1 MVAEIGFGSLFISLI
16 VSVYGVIA
24 AIYGERSH
32 QRKWVLSAQQAMRLV
47 FPLLTVSI
55 GSLLFLIL
63 NNNFEVVYVAS
74 VSSITM
80 PVYLKITAVWGGQA
94 GSMLFWSWLLAGF
107 AFIVSFRKWDR
118 DQDFLPWV
126 IVICLGTVAFF
137 VVLNTFF
144 ENPFVRYWQVNQE
157 IVQSFVHPPGGIQI
171 APRNGS
177 GLNPLLRHPGMVI
190 HPPMQYLGFVAFIVP
205 YAYAMASLITGRSDD
220 RWIQLSRP
228 WAIWAWLFLTLGLIL
243 GARWAYDVL
252 GWGGYWG
259 WDPVENSALMPWLS
273 GTAFLHAVLIQE
285 KRNMFKQWPIV
296 LIIVTYLLVI
306 FGTFLTRSGL
316 LSSVHSFAR
325 SKIGPI
331 FLVFIALTFIASLW
345 LLSSRWEKF
354 KSRQVLT
361 SFFSKETLIL
371 ITIILFLGM
380 LVTTFWGVI
389 FPNISELVT
398 GQKVTV
404 GPPFY
409 ERVAAP
415 ILGGVLAIMVIC
427 PLAVWSFVSFKHL
440 GKLLWKPF
448 IVSLLGI
455 ILPIYGGLTK
465 IPAVIAFW
473 LVSFVLA
480 VNAFEFIRRTRLRR
494 RNQSESFL
502 QSISGVFQRNKRSYS
517 AMIIHVGMVF
527 MALGIIGIEFFQ
539 TETQGT
545 LAEGQELQL
554 ASYTMEYERLDI
566 FDTAD
571 DRNVARAVV
580 LVKKDGKVID
590 EIYPRR
596 DFYYDSNQ
604 QVTIPGVRS
613 TLVDDFYTILVDWK
627 SVTSEGATFKVYHN
641 PLVKW
646 LWIGAWVIILGVVVT
661 SLPDNRSALAGSK
674 TRGHDDPRK

>member
-1 MVAEIGFGSLFISLI
+1 MIAEIGFGSLFISLI
-16 VSVYGVIA
+16 ISVYGVIA
-24 AIYGERSH
+24 AIYGERNH
-32 QRKWVLSAQQAMRLV
+32 QRKWVFSAKQAMRLV
-47 FPLLTVSI
+47 FPLLTLSI
-55 GSLLFLIL
+55 GSLIFLIL

-74 VSSITM
+74 VSSINM
-80 PVYLKITAVWGGQA
+80 PVYLKITAIWGGQA

-107 AFIVSFRKWDR
+107 GFIVTFRKWDR

-126 IVICLGTVAFF
+126 IAICLGTIAFF

-157 IVQSFVHPPGGIQI
+157 IVQSFVHPPGGIQV
-171 APRNGS
+171 APRNGG
-177 GLNPLLRHPGMVI
+177 GLNPLLRHPGMII

-205 YAYAMASLITGRSDD
+205 YAFAMASLITGRSDD

-228 WAIWAWLFLTLGLIL
+228 WAIWAWLFLSLGLIL

-296 LIIVTYLLVI
+296 LIIVTYNLVI

-325 SKIGPI
+325 SSIGPI
-331 FLVFIALTFIASLW
+331 FLAFIALTFIASFW

-361 SFFSKETLIL
+361 SFFSKEALIL

-409 ERVAAP
+409 ERVAGP
-415 ILGGVLAIMVIC
+415 ILGGVLVIMVIC

-448 IVSLLGI
+448 IVSLLGVL
-455 ILPIYGGLTK
+455 LPIYGGLTK
-465 IPAVIAFW
+465 VPAVIAFW
-473 LVSFVLA
+473 LVAFVLA
-480 VNAFEFIRRTRLRR
+480 VNGFEFIRRTRLRR
-494 RNQSESFL
+494 RSQSESLF
-502 QSISGVFQRNKRSYS
+502 QTISGVFQRNKRSYS
-517 AMIIHVGMVF
+517 AIIIHVGMVF

-545 LAEGQELQL
+545 IAEGQELQL
-554 ASYTMEYERLDI
+554 ASYTMEYEQLDI
-566 FDTAD
+566 FNTSD
-571 DRNVARAVV
+571 DRNVARAVI
-580 LVKKDGKVID
+580 LVKKDGQVID

-627 SVTSEGATFKVYHN
+627 AVTSEGATFKVYHN

-646 LWIGAWVIILGVVVT
+646 LWIGAWTIILGVVVT
-661 SLPDNRSALAGSK
+661 SLPDNRSTRAGSR
-674 TRGHDDPRK
+674 TRGRDGHRN

>member
-16 VSVYGVIA
+16 VSIYGIIA
-24 AIYGERSH
+24 ALYGERNH
-32 QRKWVLSAQQAMRLV
+32 QRKWVLSAKQAMRLV
-47 FPLLTVSI
+47 FPLLTISI
-55 GSLLFLIL
+55 GSLIFLIL

-74 VSSITM
+74 VSSLNM
-80 PVYLKITAVWGGQA
+80 PDYLKITAVWGGQS

-107 AFIVSFRKWDR
+107 GFLVAFLKWDR

-126 IVICLGTVAFF
+126 IVISLFTIAFF
-137 VVLNTFF
+137 LVLNTFF

-157 IVQSFVHPPGGIQI
+157 IVQSFVHPPGGIQV
-171 APRNGS
+171 APSNGG
-177 GLNPLLRHPGMVI
+177 GLNPLLRHPGMII
-190 HPPMQYLGFVAFIVP
+190 HPPMQYLGFVAFLVP
-205 YAYAMASLITGRSDD
+205 YAFAMASLITGRADD

-228 WAIWAWLFLTLGLIL
+228 WAIWAWLFLSLGLIL

-296 LIIVTYLLVI
+296 LIILTYNLVI

-316 LSSVHSFAR
+316 LSSVHSFSQ

-331 FLVFIALTFIASLW
+331 FLAFIAFTFIASFW
-345 LLSSRWEKF
+345 LLSSRWEKY
-354 KSRQVLT
+354 KSRQTLS
-361 SFFSKETLIL
+361 SFFSREALIL
-371 ITIILFLGM
+371 ISIILFLGM

-389 FPNISELVT
+389 FPNISELIT

-415 ILGGVLAIMVIC
+415 ILGGMLVLMVIC

-455 ILPIYGGLTK
+455 FLPIYGGLTK

-480 VNAFEFIRRTRLRR
+480 VNVFEFIRRARLRR
-494 RNQSESFL
+494 RDHAETTFQSFL
-502 QSISGVFQRNKRSYS
+502 RVFQRNKRSYS
-517 AMIIHVGMVF
+517 AMIIHVGMVL

-545 LAEGQELQL
+545 IAEGQELQL

-566 FDTAD
+566 FDTPD

-580 LVKKDGKVID
+580 LVKKDGQVID

-596 DFYYDSNQ
+596 DYYYDSRQ

-613 TLVDDFYTILVDWK
+613 TLLDDFYTILVDWK
-627 SVTSEGATFKVYHN
+627 EVTSEGATFKVYHN

-646 LWIGAWVIILGVVVT
+646 LWIGAWVIIAGVVVA
-661 SLPDNRSALAGSK
+661 SLPDQRSSPAGSK
-674 TRGHDDPRK
+674 K

>member
-24 AIYGERSH
+24 AIYGDRSH

-47 FPLLTVSI
+47 FPLLTLSI

-63 NNNFEVVYVAS
+63 NNNFEIVYVAK
-74 VSSITM
+74 VSSINM

-107 AFIVSFRKWDR
+107 GFIVSFRKWDR

-137 VVLNTFF
+137 VILNTFF

-171 APRNGS
+171 APRNGG

-205 YAYAMASLITGRSDD
+205 YAFAMASLITGRSDD

-331 FLVFIALTFIASLW
+331 FLAFIALTFIVSLW

-409 ERVAAP
+409 ERVAGP
-415 ILGGVLAIMVIC
+415 ILGGVLVIMAIC

-455 ILPIYGGLTK
+455 LLPIYGGLTK
-465 IPAVIAFW
+465 VPAVIAFW

-502 QSISGVFQRNKRSYS
+502 QSISGVFHRNKRSYS

-545 LAEGQELQL
+545 IAEGQELQL

-580 LVKKDGKVID
+580 LVKRDGQVID

-646 LWIGAWVIILGVVVT
+646 LWIGAWVVIAGVVVT

-674 TRGHDDPRK
+674 TRGRDDQNK

>member
-1 MVAEIGFGSLFISLI
+1 MIAEIGFGSLFISLI
-16 VSVYGVIA
+16 VSVYGLIA
-24 AIYGERSH
+24 AIYGERKNE
-32 QRKWVLSAQQAMRLV
+32 REWVLSANQAMRVV

-55 GSLLFLIL
+55 GCLLFLIL

-74 VSSITM
+74 VSSLNM
-80 PVYLKITAVWGGQA
+80 PVYLKITAVWGGQS

-107 AFIVSFRKWDR
+107 GFIVSFRKWDR

-126 IVICLGTVAFF
+126 IAVSLGTILFF
-137 VVLNTFF
+137 VTLNTFF

-157 IVQSFVHPPGGIQI
+157 IVQSFLQPLGGIQV

-177 GLNPLLRHPGMVI
+177 GLNPLLRHPGMII

-205 YAYAMASLITGRSDD
+205 YAFAMASLITGRSDD

-228 WAIWAWLFLTLGLIL
+228 WAIWAWLFLSLGLIL

-296 LIIVTYLLVI
+296 LIIITYNLVI

-316 LSSVHSFAR
+316 LSSVHSFAA

-331 FLVFIALTFIASLW
+331 FLVFIALTIISSFW
-345 LLSSRWEKF
+345 LLSARWDKF
-354 KSRQVLT
+354 KSRQVLF
-361 SFFSKETLIL
+361 SFFSKEALIL
-371 ITIILFLGM
+371 ISIILFLGM

-404 GPPFY
+404 GPPYY
-409 ERVAAP
+409 ERVAGP
-415 ILGGVLAIMVIC
+415 ILGGILVIMVIC

-440 GKLLWKPF
+440 GRLLLKPF
-448 IVSLLGI
+448 IVSLLGL
-455 ILPIYGGLTK
+455 ILPIWGGLTK

-480 VNAFEFIRRTRLRR
+480 VNLFEFIRRARLRR
-494 RNQSESFL
+494 RDQSETAFQAISRVFL
-502 QSISGVFQRNKRSYS
+502 RNKRSYS

-539 TETQGT
+539 KETQAT
-545 LAEGQELQL
+545 LAQGQELQL
-554 ASYTMEYERLDI
+554 AMYTMEYERLDI
-566 FDTAD
+566 FDTPD
-571 DRNVARAVV
+571 DRNVARAIV
-580 LVKKDGKVID
+580 LVKKDGRVVD

-596 DFYYDSNQ
+596 DYYYDSRQ

-613 TLVDDFYTILVDWK
+613 TLLDDFYTILVDWK
-627 SVTSEGATFKVYHN
+627 AVTSEGATFKVYHN

-646 LWIGAWVIILGVVVT
+646 LWIGGWVIIAGVLVA
-661 SLPDNRSALAGSK
+661 SLPDEKSALTGSK
-674 TRGHDDPRK
+674 TRGRDGHRK

>member
-1 MVAEIGFGSLFISLI
+1 MLAEIGFGSLFVSLI
-16 VSVYGVIA
+16 ASVYGVIA
-24 AIYGERSH
+24 AIYGERNHDRS
-32 QRKWVLSAQQAMRLV
+32 WVQSANQAMRVV

-55 GSLLFLIL
+55 GCLLFLIL

-74 VSSITM
+74 VSSLNM
-80 PVYLKITAVWGGQA
+80 PVYLKITAIWGGQS

-107 AFIVSFRKWDR
+107 GFIVSFRKWDR

-126 IVICLGTVAFF
+126 IVISLGTILFF
-137 VVLNTFF
+137 VTLNTFF

-157 IVQSFVHPPGGIQI
+157 IVQSFLQPPGGIQV

-177 GLNPLLRHPGMVI
+177 GLNPLLRHPGMII
-190 HPPMQYLGFVAFIVP
+190 HPPMQYLGLVAFIVP
-205 YAYAMASLITGRSDD
+205 YAFAMASLITGRSDD

-228 WAIWAWLFLTLGLIL
+228 WAIWAWLFLSLGLIL

-296 LIIVTYLLVI
+296 LIIITYNLVI

-316 LSSVHSFAR
+316 LSSVHSFAA

-331 FLVFIALTFIASLW
+331 FLVFIALTIIASFW
-345 LLSSRWEKF
+345 LLSARWDKF
-354 KSRQVLT
+354 KSRQALF

-371 ITIILFLGM
+371 VSIILFLGM

-404 GPPFY
+404 GPPYY
-409 ERVAAP
+409 ERVAGP
-415 ILGGVLAIMVIC
+415 ILGGMLVIMVIC

-440 GKLLWKPF
+440 GRLLWKPF

-455 ILPIYGGLTK
+455 ILPIWGGLTK

-473 LVSFVLA
+473 LVAFVLA
-480 VNAFEFIRRTRLRR
+480 VNIFEFIRRARLRR
-494 RNQSESFL
+494 RDQSETAFQAISRVFL
-502 QSISGVFQRNKRSYS
+502 RNKRSYS

-539 TETQGT
+539 KETQAT
-545 LAEGQELQL
+545 LAQGQELQL
-554 ASYTMEYERLDI
+554 APYTMEYERLDI
-566 FDTAD
+566 FDTPD

-580 LVKKDGKVID
+580 LVKKDGQVID

-596 DFYYDSNQ
+596 DYYYDSRQ

-613 TLVDDFYTILVDWK
+613 TLLDDFYAILVDWK
-627 SVTSEGATFKVYHN
+627 AVTSEGATFKVYHN

-646 LWIGAWVIILGVVVT
+646 LWIGAWVIIVGVVVA
-661 SLPDNRSALAGSK
+661 SLPDRKSALPVLK
-674 TRGHDDPRK
+674 TRGRDGHRK

>member
-1 MVAEIGFGSLFISLI
+1 MVAEIGFGSLFLSLV
-16 VSVYGVIA
+16 VSVYGLIA
-24 AIYGERSH
+24 AVYGERKH
-32 QRKWVLSAQQAMRLV
+32 LRKWVLSANQAMRLV
-47 FPLLTVSI
+47 FPLLTISI
-55 GSLLFLIL
+55 GALLFLIL

-74 VSSITM
+74 VSSINM
-80 PVYLKITAVWGGQA
+80 PDYLKVTAVWGGQS
-94 GSMLFWSWLLAGF
+94 GSMLFWSWLLAAF
-107 AFIVSFRKWDR
+107 AFIVSFKKWDR
-118 DQDFLPWV
+118 DQDFFPWV
-126 IVICLGTVAFF
+126 IIISLVTIAFF

-157 IVQSFVHPPGGIQI
+157 IVQSFAHPPGGVPI
-171 APRNGS
+171 APRNGG
-177 GLNPLLRHPGMVI
+177 GLNPLLRHPGMII

-205 YAYAMASLITGRSDD
+205 YAFAMASLITGRSDD

-228 WAIWAWLFLTLGLIL
+228 WAIWAWLFLSLGLIL

-285 KRNMFKQWPIV
+285 KRGMFKQWPIV
-296 LIIVTYLLVI
+296 LIILTYNLVI

-331 FLVFIALTFIASLW
+331 FLVFIAVTFIASFW
-345 LLSSRWEKF
+345 LLSKRWDKF

-361 SFFSKETLIL
+361 SFFSKEALIL
-371 ITIILFLGM
+371 ISIILFLGM
-380 LVTTFWGVI
+380 LVTVFWGVI

-409 ERVAAP
+409 ERVAGP
-415 ILGGVLAIMVIC
+415 ILGGMLAIMVIC

-448 IVSLLGI
+448 IVSILGI
-455 ILPIYGGLTK
+455 VLPIVGGLTK

-480 VNAFEFIRRTRLRR
+480 VNAFEFVRRSRLRR
-494 RNQSESFL
+494 GKHDETFL
-502 QSISGVFQRNKRSYS
+502 QASARVFQRNKRSYS

-539 TETQGT
+539 TETQAT
-545 LAEGQELQL
+545 LAEGEELYL
-554 ASYTMEYERLDI
+554 APYTMEYERLDI
-566 FDTAD
+566 FDTPD

-580 LVKKDGKVID
+580 LVKKDGEVID
-590 EIYPRR
+590 EIHPRR
-596 DFYYDSNQ
+596 DYYYDSRQ

-613 TLVDDFYTILVDWK
+613 TLLDDFYTILVDWK
-627 SVTSEGATFKVYHN
+627 AVTSEGATFKVYHN

-646 LWIGAWVIILGVVVT
+646 LWIGAWTIIIGVVVV
-661 SLPDNRSALAGSK
+661 SLPDKKSAVVGTKNKRS
-674 TRGHDDPRK
+674 

>member
-1 MVAEIGFGSLFISLI
+1 MAAEIGFGSLFISLI
-16 VSVYGVIA
+16 VSVYGIIA
-24 AIYGERSH
+24 AIYGERNH
-32 QRKWVLSAQQAMRLV
+32 QRIWVFSANQAMRLV
-47 FPLLTVSI
+47 FPLLTLSI

-63 NNNFEVVYVAS
+63 NDKFEVVYVAR
-74 VSSITM
+74 VSSLNM
-80 PVYLKITAVWGGQA
+80 PAYLKMTAVWGGQA
-94 GSMLFWSWLLAGF
+94 GSILFWSWLLAGF
-107 AFIVSFRKWDR
+107 GFLVSFRKWDR
-118 DQDFLPWV
+118 DQDFLPWM
-126 IVICLGTVAFF
+126 IVICLGTTLFF
-137 VVLNTFF
+137 VILNTFF
-144 ENPFVRYWQVNQE
+144 ENPFVRYWQVDQE
-157 IVQSFVHPPGGIQI
+157 IVLSFLHPPGGIQV
-171 APRNGS
+171 APSNGS
-177 GLNPLLRHPGMVI
+177 GLNPLLRHPGMII

-205 YAYAMASLITGRSDD
+205 YAFAMASLITGRSDD
-220 RWIQLSRP
+220 RWIQLSRR
-228 WAIWAWLFLTLGLIL
+228 WTIWAWLFLSLGLIL
-243 GARWAYDVL
+243 GAWWAYDVL

-296 LIIVTYLLVI
+296 LIILTYNLVI

-316 LSSVHSFAR
+316 LSSVHSFAT
-325 SKIGPI
+325 SSIGPI
-331 FLVFIALTFIASLW
+331 FLGFIALTLISSFW

-354 KSRQVLT
+354 KSRQELT

-371 ITIILFLGM
+371 ISIILFLGM
-380 LVTTFWGVI
+380 LIATFWGVI

-409 ERVAAP
+409 EHVAAP
-415 ILGGVLAIMVIC
+415 ILGGMLVIMVIC
-427 PLAVWSFVSFKHL
+427 PLAVWSFVSFRHL

-448 IVSLLGI
+448 VLSLLGI
-455 ILPIYGGLTK
+455 VLPICGGLVK

-480 VNAFEFIRRTRLRR
+480 VNAFEFIRRARLRR
-494 RNQSESFL
+494 RNLPETWL
-502 QSISGVFQRNKRSYS
+502 QSFMKVLQRNKRSYS

-539 TETQGT
+539 TETQAT

-566 FDTAD
+566 FDAPD

-580 LVKKDGKVID
+580 LVKKDGQVID
-590 EIYPRR
+590 EIHPRR
-596 DFYYDSNQ
+596 DYYYDSRQ

-613 TLVDDFYTILVDWK
+613 TLLDDFYTILVDWK
-627 SVTSEGATFKVYHN
+627 AVTSEGATFKVYHN

-646 LWIGAWVIILGVVVT
+646 LWIGAWVIIGGVVVA
-661 SLPDNRSALAGSK
+661 SLPDSK
-674 TRGHDDPRK
+674 TRGRDGHRK

>member
-1 MVAEIGFGSLFISLI
+1 MIAEIGFGSLFISLI
-16 VSVYGVIA
+16 ISVYGVIA
-24 AIYGERSH
+24 AIYGERNH
-32 QRKWVLSAQQAMRLV
+32 QRKWVFSAKQAMRLV
-47 FPLLTVSI
+47 FPLLTLSI
-55 GSLLFLIL
+55 GSLIFLIL

-74 VSSITM
+74 VSSINM
-80 PVYLKITAVWGGQA
+80 PVYLKITAIWGGQA

-107 AFIVSFRKWDR
+107 GFIVTFRKWDR

-126 IVICLGTVAFF
+126 IAICLGTIAFF

-157 IVQSFVHPPGGIQI
+157 IVQSFVHPPGGIQV
-171 APRNGS
+171 APRNGG
-177 GLNPLLRHPGMVI
+177 GLNPLLRHPGMII

-205 YAYAMASLITGRSDD
+205 YAFAMASLITGRSDD

-228 WAIWAWLFLTLGLIL
+228 WAIWAWLFLSLGLIL

-296 LIIVTYLLVI
+296 LIIVTYNLVI

-325 SKIGPI
+325 SSIGPI
-331 FLVFIALTFIASLW
+331 FLAFIALTFIASFW

-361 SFFSKETLIL
+361 SFFSKEALIL

-409 ERVAAP
+409 ERVAGP
-415 ILGGVLAIMVIC
+415 ILGGVLVIMVIC

-448 IVSLLGI
+448 IVSLLGVL
-455 ILPIYGGLTK
+455 LPIYGGLTK
-465 IPAVIAFW
+465 VPAVIAFW
-473 LVSFVLA
+473 LVAFVLA
-480 VNAFEFIRRTRLRR
+480 VNGFEFIRRTRLRR
-494 RNQSESFL
+494 RSQSESLF
-502 QSISGVFQRNKRSYS
+502 QTISGVFQRNKRSYS

-545 LAEGQELQL
+545 IAEGQELQL
-554 ASYTMEYERLDI
+554 ASYTMEYEQLDI
-566 FDTAD
+566 FNTSD
-571 DRNVARAVV
+571 DRNVARAVI
-580 LVKKDGKVID
+580 LVKKDGQVID

-627 SVTSEGATFKVYHN
+627 AVTSEGATFKVYHN

-646 LWIGAWVIILGVVVT
+646 LWIGAWTIILGVVVT
-661 SLPDNRSALAGSK
+661 SLPDNRSTRAGSR
-674 TRGHDDPRK
+674 TRGRDGHRN